1 MSATVEKKV
10 ALTIEMKGVGGQ
22 QIGQLTVN
30 LKGLDDA
37 SKKAAASGEKTSASL
52 EKIGK
57 SFLGFLKLDL
67 AIKAVKEL
75 GQAFQALIS
84 NSLAMQSSGSPLV
97 AQFEAA
103 ASKIKVSAA
112 SIAGAALPA
121 IDGMATAAGDAMKEI
136 ADFVNTNR
144 ELIATNIVAWAV
156 DSGRALISGVA
167 VAATLAN
174 KSIHG
179 LEMGWNSLKAA
190 AMGTLAEMER
200 REGGKNAEA
209 NAKIFQTS
217 ADKALAAASA
227 SVREMKKYD
236 ETIDNL
242 VSKAGTYLNKAEKV
256 GLELAKA
263 RPRFSDPTKDA
274 DAVALAERKT
284 ARFIELAT
292 LAHDKETALSMLSF
306 AVFKLHEEQ
315 KMTIAGETR
324 SAYVARQAAIE
335 DKLRATDQLEQ
346 QIYAKELAR
355 TAALAALRK
364 DAEDKRLELFQS
376 NADRREEIAKTEF
389 ERQKLFADRLLADAS
404 TKIGMMESGFAK
416 GQALTTQVQRIE
428 AEKRRAIAASETAY
442 AIQLDQESK
451 AAKVSAIQ
459 EYKAAAEGVLSTVV
473 GAFKD
478 LFKAGLEGSRDMGQV
493 ALGILGSIGEAI
505 LDKLLGMFVSFL
517 ATKVAETLVNAAI
530 ATTTGI
536 AAAAAQIPAEAALA
550 GAAAVASTAAI
561 PIFGPALAPEAGAA
575 AYAAALAYLPL
586 AALATGG
593 LVLGGSPNFDS
604 VPAMLQRG
612 EYVIPAQ
619 QVRENV
625 RAGRAPDDS
634 GSSGGSGGAGVT
646 IAVTQQSFVPG
657 TKADFHRSVRDAV
670 LPAISDLARAGLL
683 RLR

>member
-30 LKGLDDA
+30 LRGLDDA
-37 SKKAAASGEKTSASL
+37 SKKAAVSGEKTSASL
-52 EKIGK
+52 DKIGK
-57 SFLGFLKLDL
+57 SFLGFLKLGL

-75 GQAFQALIS
+75 GQALQALIS

-144 ELIATNIVAWAV
+144 ELIATDIVRWAV

-256 GLELAKA
+256 GLELAKKK
-263 RPRFSDPTKDA
+263 PRFSDPEA
-274 DAVALAERKT
+274 DAAAMAAKEREI
-284 ARFIELAT
+284 ARYLELAASATTKEQALNAST
-292 LAHDKETALSMLSF
+292 LAWFALN
-306 AVFKLHEEQ
+306 EQ
-315 KMTIAGETR
+315 KKMTIANE
-324 SAYVARQAAIE
+324 SASAAIARQAAIE
-335 DKLRATDQLEQ
+335 DKIRAVNQLEVTLQ
-346 QIYAKELAR
+346 AKFQAKYLSDLGARADAQADYQNKLRGFLQSRSEYAADLEDKKAKDARPVPSSFLSSMMAAKKAQSFMGPKTEEQTEKEKKTLEDYADGVRQLAQDIGSGIAGIMTDAITSIASGSKSALEALGGMLGGIVSMLGQMLIQLG
-355 TAALAALRK
+355 TAALVASAL
-364 DAEDKRLELFQS
+364 
-376 NADRREEIAKTEF
+376 
-389 ERQKLFADRLLADAS
+389 
-404 TKIGMMESGFAK
+404 
-416 GQALTTQVQRIE
+416 
-428 AEKRRAIAASETAY
+428 
-442 AIQLDQESK
+442 
-451 AAKVSAIQ
+451 SAIPFF
-459 EYKAAAEGVLSTVV
+459 APLV
-473 GAFKD
+473 G
-478 LFKAGLEGSRDMGQV
+478 GPG
-493 ALGILGSIGEAI
+493 
-505 LDKLLGMFVSFL
+505 
-517 ATKVAETLVNAAI
+517 
-530 ATTTGI
+530 
-536 AAAAAQIPAEAALA
+536 AAAAGLAAIVAGGIMVAA
-550 GAAAVASTAAI
+550 GAGITGAI
-561 PIFGPALAPEAGAA
+561 GAA
-575 AYAAALAYLPL
+575 E
-586 AALATGG
+586 GG

>member
-10 ALTIEMKGVGGQ
+10 ALTIEMKSAGGQ

-37 SKKAAASGEKTSASL
+37 SKKAAVSGEKTSASL

-57 SFLGFLKLDL
+57 SFLGLLKLGL

-144 ELIATNIVAWAV
+144 ELIATSIVAWAV
-156 DSGRALISGVA
+156 DSGRALISAIA
-167 VAATLAN
+167 VGAN
-174 KSIHG
+174 IANRSIHG
-179 LEMGWNSLKAA
+179 LSDGYQVLKSAA
-190 AMGTLAEMER
+190 LGFAASIGEERGGVFAARAKELRQASDEALGAAIRGQREMEAFD
-200 REGGKNAEA
+200 GKLDA
-209 NAKIFQTS
+209 
-217 ADKALAAASA
+217 
-227 SVREMKKYD
+227 
-236 ETIDNL
+236 L
-242 VSKAGTYLNKAEKV
+242 VSKAGTYLNKAEKI

-263 RPRFSDPTKDA
+263 KPRFSDPEA
-274 DAVALAERKT
+274 DAAAMAAKEREI
-284 ARFIELAT
+284 ARYLELAASATTKEQALNAST
-292 LAHDKETALSMLSF
+292 LAWFALN
-306 AVFKLHEEQ
+306 EQ
-315 KMTIAGETR
+315 KKMTIAGEAA
-324 SAYVARQAAIE
+324 SAAIARQDAIADKIRSVNQLEVTLQAKFQAKYLSDLGARADAQADYQNKLRGFLQSRSEYAADLEDKKAKDARPVPSSFLSSMMAAKKAQSFMGPKTEEQTEKEKKTIE
-335 DKLRATDQLEQ
+335 DYADGVRQLAQDIGSGIAGIMTDAITSIASGSKSALEALGGMLGGIVSMLGQMLIQLG
-346 QIYAKELAR
+346 
-355 TAALAALRK
+355 TAALVASAL
-364 DAEDKRLELFQS
+364 
-376 NADRREEIAKTEF
+376 
-389 ERQKLFADRLLADAS
+389 
-404 TKIGMMESGFAK
+404 
-416 GQALTTQVQRIE
+416 
-428 AEKRRAIAASETAY
+428 
-442 AIQLDQESK
+442 
-451 AAKVSAIQ
+451 SAIPFF
-459 EYKAAAEGVLSTVV
+459 APLV
-473 GAFKD
+473 G
-478 LFKAGLEGSRDMGQV
+478 GPG
-493 ALGILGSIGEAI
+493 
-505 LDKLLGMFVSFL
+505 
-517 ATKVAETLVNAAI
+517 
-530 ATTTGI
+530 
-536 AAAAAQIPAEAALA
+536 AAAAGLAAIVAGGIMVAA
-550 GAAAVASTAAI
+550 GAGITGAI
-561 PIFGPALAPEAGAA
+561 GAA
-575 AYAAALAYLPL
+575 E
-586 AALATGG
+586 GG

-604 VPAMLQRG
+604 VPAMLMRG

>member
-10 ALTIEMKGVGGQ
+10 ALTIEMKSAGGQ

-30 LKGLDDA
+30 LRGLDDA
-37 SKKAAASGEKTSASL
+37 SKKAAVSGEKTSASL
-52 EKIGK
+52 DKIGK
-57 SFLGFLKLDL
+57 SFLGFLKLGL

-144 ELIATNIVAWAV
+144 ELIATDIVRWAV

-256 GLELAKA
+256 GLELAKKK
-263 RPRFSDPTKDA
+263 PRFSDPEA
-274 DAVALAERKT
+274 DAAAMAAKEREI
-284 ARFIELAT
+284 ARYLELAASATTKEQALNAST
-292 LAHDKETALSMLSF
+292 LAWFALN
-306 AVFKLHEEQ
+306 EQ
-315 KMTIAGETR
+315 KKMTIANE
-324 SAYVARQAAIE
+324 SASAAIARQAAIE
-335 DKLRATDQLEQ
+335 DKIRAVNQLEVTLQ
-346 QIYAKELAR
+346 AKFQAKYLSDLGARADAQADYQNKLRGFLQSRSEYAADLEDKKAKDARPVPSSFLSSMMAAKKAQSFMGPKTEEQTEKEKKTLEDYADGVRQLAQDIGSGIAGIMTDAITSIASGSKSALEALGGMLGGIVSMLGQMLIQLG
-355 TAALAALRK
+355 TAALVASAL
-364 DAEDKRLELFQS
+364 
-376 NADRREEIAKTEF
+376 
-389 ERQKLFADRLLADAS
+389 
-404 TKIGMMESGFAK
+404 
-416 GQALTTQVQRIE
+416 
-428 AEKRRAIAASETAY
+428 
-442 AIQLDQESK
+442 
-451 AAKVSAIQ
+451 SAIPFF
-459 EYKAAAEGVLSTVV
+459 APLV
-473 GAFKD
+473 G
-478 LFKAGLEGSRDMGQV
+478 GPG
-493 ALGILGSIGEAI
+493 
-505 LDKLLGMFVSFL
+505 
-517 ATKVAETLVNAAI
+517 
-530 ATTTGI
+530 
-536 AAAAAQIPAEAALA
+536 AAAAGLAAIVAGGIMVAA
-550 GAAAVASTAAI
+550 GAGITGAI
-561 PIFGPALAPEAGAA
+561 GAA
-575 AYAAALAYLPL
+575 E
-586 AALATGG
+586 GG

>member
-30 LKGLDDA
+30 LRGLDDA
-37 SKKAAASGEKTSASL
+37 SKKAATSGEKTSASL
-52 EKIGK
+52 DKIGK
-57 SFLGFLKLDL
+57 SFLGFLKLGL

-144 ELIATNIVAWAV
+144 ELIATDIVRWAV

-256 GLELAKA
+256 GLELAKKK
-263 RPRFSDPTKDA
+263 PRFSDPEA
-274 DAVALAERKT
+274 DAAAMAAKEREI
-284 ARFIELAT
+284 ARYLELAASATTKEQALNAST
-292 LAHDKETALSMLSF
+292 LAWFALN
-306 AVFKLHEEQ
+306 EQ
-315 KMTIAGETR
+315 KKMTIANE
-324 SAYVARQAAIE
+324 SASAAIARQAAIE
-335 DKLRATDQLEQ
+335 DKIRAVNQLEVTLQ
-346 QIYAKELAR
+346 AKFQAKYLSDLGARADAQADYQNKLRGFLQSRSEYAADLEDKKAKDARPVPSSFLSSMMAAKKAQSFMGPKTEEQTEKEKKTLEDYADGVRQLAQDIGSGIAGIMTDAITSIASGSKSALEALGGMLGGIVSMLGQMLIQLG
-355 TAALAALRK
+355 TAALVASAL
-364 DAEDKRLELFQS
+364 
-376 NADRREEIAKTEF
+376 
-389 ERQKLFADRLLADAS
+389 
-404 TKIGMMESGFAK
+404 
-416 GQALTTQVQRIE
+416 
-428 AEKRRAIAASETAY
+428 
-442 AIQLDQESK
+442 
-451 AAKVSAIQ
+451 SAIPFF
-459 EYKAAAEGVLSTVV
+459 APLV
-473 GAFKD
+473 G
-478 LFKAGLEGSRDMGQV
+478 GPG
-493 ALGILGSIGEAI
+493 
-505 LDKLLGMFVSFL
+505 
-517 ATKVAETLVNAAI
+517 
-530 ATTTGI
+530 
-536 AAAAAQIPAEAALA
+536 AAAAGLAAIVAGGIMVAA
-550 GAAAVASTAAI
+550 GAGITGAI
-561 PIFGPALAPEAGAA
+561 GAA
-575 AYAAALAYLPL
+575 E
-586 AALATGG
+586 GG

>member
-30 LKGLDDA
+30 LRGLDDA
-37 SKKAAASGEKTSASL
+37 SKKAAVSGEKTSASL
-52 EKIGK
+52 DKIGK
-57 SFLGFLKLDL
+57 SFLGFLKLGL

-144 ELIATNIVAWAV
+144 ELIATDIVRWAV

-256 GLELAKA
+256 GLELAKKK
-263 RPRFSDPTKDA
+263 PRFSDPEA
-274 DAVALAERKT
+274 DAAAMAAKEREI
-284 ARFIELAT
+284 ARYLELAASATTKEQALNAST
-292 LAHDKETALSMLSF
+292 LAWFALN
-306 AVFKLHEEQ
+306 EQ
-315 KMTIAGETR
+315 KKMTIANE
-324 SAYVARQAAIE
+324 SASAAIARQAAIE
-335 DKLRATDQLEQ
+335 DKIRAVNQLEVTLQ
-346 QIYAKELAR
+346 AKFQAKYLSDLGARADAQADYQNKLRGFLQSRSEYAADLEDKKAKDARPVPSSFLSSMMAAKKAQSFMGPKTEEQTEKEKKTLEDYADGVRQLAQDIGSGIAGIMTDAITSIASGSKSALEALGGMLGGIVSMLGQMLIQLG
-355 TAALAALRK
+355 TAALVASAL
-364 DAEDKRLELFQS
+364 
-376 NADRREEIAKTEF
+376 
-389 ERQKLFADRLLADAS
+389 
-404 TKIGMMESGFAK
+404 
-416 GQALTTQVQRIE
+416 
-428 AEKRRAIAASETAY
+428 
-442 AIQLDQESK
+442 
-451 AAKVSAIQ
+451 SAIPFF
-459 EYKAAAEGVLSTVV
+459 APLV
-473 GAFKD
+473 G
-478 LFKAGLEGSRDMGQV
+478 GPG
-493 ALGILGSIGEAI
+493 
-505 LDKLLGMFVSFL
+505 
-517 ATKVAETLVNAAI
+517 
-530 ATTTGI
+530 
-536 AAAAAQIPAEAALA
+536 AAAAGLAAIVAGGIMVAA
-550 GAAAVASTAAI
+550 GAGITGAI
-561 PIFGPALAPEAGAA
+561 GAA
-575 AYAAALAYLPL
+575 E
-586 AALATGG
+586 GG